1 MLSASVFVAL
11 LQQYS
16 KFENDPLSIIYVS
29 DNLEL
34 IRKENNH
41 KNYNNPY
48 ANATLSPE
56 FDVTEQ
62 IYLINKANKIR
73 PYYSWIKGHQYD
85 DEEEEDLPLLV

>member
-16 KFENDPLSIIYVS
+16 KFENDTMPIIYVS

-41 KNYNNPY
+41 ENYNNPY
-48 ANATLSPE
+48 TNTTLSPE
-56 FDVTEQ
+56 SDVTEQ
-62 IYLINKANKIR
+62 IYLINKAKKIR
-73 PYYSWIKGHQYD
+73 PYYS
-85 DEEEEDLPLLV
+85 